1 MFNRVGFQI
10 HLTDDC
16 NLKCL
21 HCYNE
26 NRGIY
31 LDAEQFSY
39 VLDQVLKYKKF
50 IGAIPGRT
58 IFCGGEPTLSPIL
71 FECLK
76 ESVKAGFTQVS
87 VLTNGTLVTEGFARR
102 LVESGCS
109 KVQICIEGDRETH
122 NSVREG
128 TWGQVL
134 QAWDICKKKGLHVSN
149 QTTVTPLNYR
159 QIDQIISTCKNRV
172 NHTSFLRQIP
182 HSRKIEVLTPLQW
195 MEVLDRIFYG
205 YCRYGEDYKE
215 FVYVKDI
222 HWSHLFLEDGY
233 CCAFQMDPPLIPI
246 IECNGDV
253 YLCRRSGIVVGNV
266 FRDSLINILTK
277 NERLRQI
284 RERKNL
290 NSKCRKCHRVDLCG
304 GCRGMAFAVNGD
316 IMAEDPQCV
325 LGELGMENRREIQK
339 REKRMRLRTLRQY
352 KSQMMIAEMISLIR
366 LLKRYSSTF
375 RETTERK
382 IALEEA
388 RKRGIKI
395 SAKELQK
402 AVDTFRKDLGLE
414 QSKDMER
421 WMESN
426 SISTGGLQDCFET
439 NLLLYK
445 LDNIY
450 KRISERSPAQV
461 RNC

>member
-1 MFNRVGFQI
+1 
-10 HLTDDC
+10 
-16 NLKCL
+16 
-21 HCYNE
+21 
-26 NRGIY
+26 
-31 LDAEQFSY
+31 
-39 VLDQVLKYKKF
+39 
-50 IGAIPGRT
+50 
-58 IFCGGEPTLSPIL
+58 
-71 FECLK
+71 
-76 ESVKAGFTQVS
+76 
-87 VLTNGTLVTEGFARR
+87 
-102 LVESGCS
+102 
-109 KVQICIEGDRETH
+109 
-122 NSVREG
+122 
-128 TWGQVL
+128 
-134 QAWDICKKKGLHVSN
+134 
-149 QTTVTPLNYR
+149 
-159 QIDQIISTCKNRV
+159 
-172 NHTSFLRQIP
+172 
-182 HSRKIEVLTPLQW
+182 
-195 MEVLDRIFYG
+195 
-205 YCRYGEDYKE
+205 
-215 FVYVKDI
+215 
-222 HWSHLFLEDGY
+222 
-233 CCAFQMDPPLIPI
+233 
-246 IECNGDV
+246 
-253 YLCRRSGIVVGNV
+253 
-266 FRDSLINILTK
+266 
-277 NERLRQI
+277 
-284 RERKNL
+284 
-290 NSKCRKCHRVDLCG
+290 
-304 GCRGMAFAVNGD
+304 MAFAVNGD